1 MSKEPSTQL
10 ELTSETPMAIE
21 PKKNLTPIQLFESH
35 LQRYESSVLIDL
47 LSEHHIK
54 PAAFKQ
60 IVLKEIKK
68 NPKLLEAFVANPSS
82 MFASIF
88 AGAEIGLIPSDM
100 LGEFYLIPRTINN
113 KPTVTALIGYK
124 GLVNI
129 LLRSGDVTRI
139 HTEIVYE
146 GDEFQPI
153 YGLEPNIIH
162 VPNFSTQRTNEKI
175 TFVYS
180 VAKLKNG
187 EFQFVVLSKSDIK
200 AIQLMSKYTNDLYF
214 NDKKDP
220 MNWMIKKVA
229 IMQLSKL
236 LPKDYHGKQAV
247 EMNNQL
253 EGGAMLTL
261 DEDNKV
267 VIVDGKRIA
276 ATRQSTMAGI
286 NELPDIPE

>member
-1 MSKEPSTQL
+1 
-10 ELTSETPMAIE
+10 
-21 PKKNLTPIQLFESH
+21 
-35 LQRYESSVLIDL
+35 
-47 LSEHHIK
+47 
-54 PAAFKQ
+54 
-60 IVLKEIKK
+60 
-68 NPKLLEAFVANPSS
+68 
-82 MFASIF
+82 
-88 AGAEIGLIPSDM
+88 
-100 LGEFYLIPRTINN
+100 
-113 KPTVTALIGYK
+113 
-124 GLVNI
+124 
-129 LLRSGDVTRI
+129 
-139 HTEIVYE
+139 
-146 GDEFQPI
+146 
-153 YGLEPNIIH
+153 
-162 VPNFSTQRTNEKI
+162 
-175 TFVYS
+175 